1 MKPVRTSV
9 VILLATLL
17 ICAGLAS
24 ESGAGGTI
32 VGSGQVHQID
42 LDANTLMVGRHSFK
56 MDFRTRL
63 YDRDGR
69 SVALDDLEDRF
80 DGDDARFEA
89 YSGGTQML
97 LRSLTLLTGVENRYT
112 SR

>member
-17 ICAGLAS
+17 VCAGLS
-24 ESGAGGTI
+24 WESAAGGTI

-42 LDANTLMVGRHSFK
+42 LDAKTLMVGRHSFK
-56 MDFRTRL
+56 MDFHTRL

-69 SVALDDLEDRF
+69 SVPLDDLEERF

-89 YSGGTQML
+89 YSGGTQLL
-97 LRSLTLLTGVENRYT
+97 LRTLSLLAGVEDR
-112 SR
+112 

>member
-1 MKPVRTSV
+1 MKPVRTSM

-17 ICAGLAS
+17 ICAVLPS
-24 ESGAGGTI
+24 VSTAGGTI
-32 VGSGQVHQID
+32 VGLGQVHRID
-42 LDANTLMVGRHSFK
+42 LDAKTLMVGRHSFK

-69 SVALDDLEDRF
+69 SIALDDLEERF

-89 YSGGTQML
+89 YPGRTQMV
-97 LRSLTLLTGVENRYT
+97 LRSLSLLAGVEGR
-112 SR
+112 